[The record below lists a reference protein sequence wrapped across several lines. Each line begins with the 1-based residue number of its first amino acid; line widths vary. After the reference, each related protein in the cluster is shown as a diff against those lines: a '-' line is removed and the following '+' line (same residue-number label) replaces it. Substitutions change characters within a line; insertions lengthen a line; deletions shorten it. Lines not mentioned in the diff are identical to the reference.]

1 MGVVI
6 ISTLLLSTWISI
18 LLQDYVCTVT
28 GNKYPVLVILT
39 NLFVKINKMY
49 QLELQETGQYDK
61 LMKSFYL

>member
-1 MGVVI
+1 M
-6 ISTLLLSTWISI
+6 
-18 LLQDYVCTVT
+18 T